1 MALLLFAARHA
12 RWCLVLGLLAGLTLP
27 SLAAFL
33 KPLLPALVACL
44 LFLSALRIGPK
55 AALGNLTN
63 IQRTLSVLLVYQFA
77 LPLIVLGVF
86 LTLGFASAT
95 MALAIILLC
104 AGPSVTGS
112 PNFTA
117 LMGHDPAPPMRLLIL
132 GTALFPFTVLPI
144 FWLTPGLGDPSIV
157 IAATGKLIA
166 VILIA
171 AAAGFILRLLWAP
184 DETRIKAIDGAS
196 AITLAVVVVGLM
208 FALAPALKTDPTLV
222 AKWMALA
229 LIVNLGLQFCAFK
242 VLHSPGEAIVA
253 GNRNIALYLVALPA
267 SITDPLLI
275 FIGCYQ
281 VPMYLTPILMQN
293 LYAQRR
299 AS

>member
-1 MALLLFAARHA
+1 MPFLVFCAQHA
-12 RWCLVLGLLAGLTLP
+12 RWCLILGLLAGLTLP
-27 SLAAFL
+27 GLAAAL
-33 KPLLPALVACL
+33 KPWLPHLVAVL

-55 AALGNLTN
+55 AALGNLTD
-63 IQRTLSVLLVYQFA
+63 IRRTATILAVYQIA
-77 LPLIVLGVF
+77 LPLIALIFF
-86 LTLGFASAT
+86 LTLGLASAT

-132 GTALFPFTVLPI
+132 GTAIFPLSVLPI
-144 FWLTPGLGDPSIV
+144 FWLTPGLGDPGIV
-157 IAATGKLIA
+157 MAATARLIA
-166 VILIA
+166 VILVA
-171 AAAGFILRLLWAP
+171 AAAGFALRMAWAP
-184 DETRIKAIDGAS
+184 DTAQIKAIDGAS
-196 AITLAVVVVGLM
+196 AITLSVVVIGLM

-222 AKWMALA
+222 AKWMVLA
-229 LIVNLGLQFCAFK
+229 IAVNFAFQFTAFK
-242 VLHSPGEAIVA
+242 ILRDPGEAIVA

-281 VPMYLTPILMQN
+281 IPMYLTPMIMAR
-293 LYAQRR
+293 LYQR
-299 AS
+299 AH

>member
-1 MALLLFAARHA
+1 MTFFLFAARHA

-27 SLAAFL
+27 ALAAFL
-33 KPLLPALVACL
+33 KPWLPALVACL

-63 IQRTLSVLLVYQFA
+63 IRRTARILIVSQIALPLSVLGIFL
-77 LPLIVLGVF
+77 VLG
-86 LTLGFASAT
+86 LASAT

-104 AGPSVTGS
+104 AGPSVTGA

-144 FWLTPGLGDPSIV
+144 FWLTPGLGDPGIV

-171 AAAGFILRLLWAP
+171 AAAGFALRMLWAP
-184 DETRIKAIDGAS
+184 DETQIKAIDGAS

-208 FALAPALKTDPTLV
+208 FALAPALKADPILV

-229 LIVNLGLQFCAFK
+229 LAVNLSLQFFAFK
-242 VLHSPGEAIVA
+242 ILRVPGEAIVA

-281 VPMYLTPILMQN
+281 VPMYLTPILMQKI
-293 LYAQRR
+293 YTR
-299 AS
+299 A

>member
-1 MALLLFAARHA
+1 MPFFLFAARHA
-12 RWCLVLGLLAGLTLP
+12 RWCLILGLLAGLTLP
-27 SLAAFL
+27 GLAATL
-33 KPLLPALVACL
+33 KPWLPALVALL

-55 AALGNLTN
+55 AALGNLTD
-63 IQRTLSVLLVYQFA
+63 IRRTALILTAYQIA
-77 LPLIVLGVF
+77 LPLIVLTIF
-86 LTLGFASAT
+86 LALGLAMAT

-104 AGPSVTGS
+104 AGPAVTGS

-132 GTALFPFTVLPI
+132 GTAIFPLTVLPI

-157 IAATGKLIA
+157 IGATVRLIV
-166 VILIA
+166 VILLA
-171 AAAGFILRLLWAP
+171 AAAGFTVRLLWAP
-184 DETRIKAIDGAS
+184 DATQIRAIDGAS
-196 AITLAVVVVGLM
+196 AITLGVVVVGLM
-208 FALAPALKTDPTLV
+208 FALAPALKSDPLLV

-229 LIVNLGLQFCAFK
+229 LMVNFGLQFSAYRLLK
-242 VLHSPGEAIVA
+242 EPGEAIVA

-281 VPMYLTPILMQN
+281 IPMYLTPMIMARI
-293 LYAQRR
+293 YRKH
-299 AS
+299 S